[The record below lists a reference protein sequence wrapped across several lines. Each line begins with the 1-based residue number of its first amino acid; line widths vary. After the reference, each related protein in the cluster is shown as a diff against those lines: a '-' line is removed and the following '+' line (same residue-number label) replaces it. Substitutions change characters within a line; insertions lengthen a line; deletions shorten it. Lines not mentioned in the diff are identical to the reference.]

1 MLTLSE
7 PSNERRRFLNKGV
20 FFMFFLLWHGASTFA
35 QETLTYSDFLVWVRD
50 YHPLAK
56 QGDLTLELGR
66 QELRMAR
73 GGFDPIIYGDQ
84 NEKTYNNTQYYNKR
98 EGGIVL
104 PTMAGVEFKGV
115 FEQNTGTYLN
125 SENTVPQNGLIAAGA
140 SINLGEGLFIDRR
153 RAALRQAQVYANAT
167 EEERRFLLNNL
178 YLDATFAY
186 WDWAKAYADLAVF
199 QEGVTLAQIR
209 FEGIK
214 SSFEFGDLPAIDTV
228 EAYTQVLNRIIRLQN
243 AENTFFAKTQELNV
257 FLWDEDENPIFLNP
271 EILPMSL
278 TSGTPEIVDIAEL
291 RDVLPT
297 HPELRLLDYD
307 LEFLDIDRR
316 WKAEQL
322 KPTVKV
328 NYNFLSESVRPLET
342 GPFFENDYKWGISIS
357 TPLFLRRERGALGV
371 TRAKI
376 NMTQYKRDLNV
387 QKLMASLE
395 KEYNSFLVLG
405 RQQVTFDA
413 NIKGLQRLL
422 EGERIRF
429 EQGESSLF
437 LINAREVA
445 LFDALVVLNSI
456 NADRKV
462 AVSKVRVAAGLGFEE

>member
-1 MLTLSE
+1 MLTPSE
-7 PSNERRRFLNKGV
+7 PSNQRRQFLFIPV
-20 FFMFFLLWHGASTFA
+20 FCILFLVFSGHRTLA

-50 YHPLAK
+50 FHPLAK

-84 NEKTYNNTQYYNKR
+84 NEKKYSNTQYYNKR
-98 EGGIVL
+98 EGGIVV
-104 PTMAGVEFKGV
+104 PTVAGVELKGV
-115 FEQNTGTYLN
+115 FEQNMGTYLN
-125 SENTVPQNGLIAAGA
+125 AENTVPQNGLLAAGA

-153 RAALRQAQVYANAT
+153 RAALRQAQVYADAT
-167 EEERRFLLNNL
+167 VEERRFLLNNL

-186 WDWAKAYADLAVF
+186 WDWAKAYADLKVF
-199 QEGVTLAQIR
+199 QEGVSLAQVR
-209 FEGIK
+209 FEAIK

-228 EAYTQVLNRIIRLQN
+228 EAYTQVLNRTIRLQN
-243 AENTFFAKTQELNV
+243 AENAFFAKTQELNV
-257 FLWDEDENPIFLNP
+257 FLWDADENPIFLNP
-271 EILPMSL
+271 EISPMSL
-278 TSGTPEIVDIAEL
+278 TTEVSDVVDIVEL
-291 RDVLPT
+291 RSMLPN

-357 TPLFLRRERGALGV
+357 TPLFLRKERGALGA

-376 NMTQYKRDLNV
+376 NMTRYKRDLSV
-387 QKLMASLE
+387 QKLLATLE
-395 KEYNSFLVLG
+395 KEYNSYLVLG
-405 RQQVTFDA
+405 RQLVTFDN

-429 EQGESSLF
+429 EMGESSLF
-437 LINAREVA
+437 LINAREIS

-456 NADRKV
+456 NANQKI
-462 AVSKVRVAAGLGFEE
+462 AISKVRVAAGIGFEE